1 MASEYSSTT
10 EFLQKT
16 VDQALNAANNNASRI
31 YSLPPRGSLRE
42 PSFSV
47 KLTDPNLEP
56 PPDFSDL
63 IGADNADATVDWL
76 NEQADEWM
84 AKYFPAIFEC
94 FKTMPE
100 EVLCDIMSGVKPFG
114 VDKTVFEMVW
124 HNARDRAYRTVNS
137 EVDTLAAT
145 FSNRGFALPPG
156 AMVDLVAQAERTG
169 RDSILDVNRDQAVKD
184 ADIKVDLLK
193 HALSLATQLKVGLLN
208 TMADFYRMWATLPDK
223 DIERARVRAQAMSA
237 FYQALSAYYNVEL
250 GFQELTLK
258 AATADA
264 EVDLGVDK
272 NRVAQESN
280 AGPIAN
286 ALGQATS
293 AFAQIAAQ
301 ASVAGGSL
309 TAQIESL

>member
-1 MASEYSSTT
+1 
-10 EFLQKT
+10 
-16 VDQALNAANNNASRI
+16 
-31 YSLPPRGSLRE
+31 
-42 PSFSV
+42 
-47 KLTDPNLEP
+47 
-56 PPDFSDL
+56 
-63 IGADNADATVDWL
+63 VDWL

-145 FSNRGFALPPG
+145 FSSRGFALPPG

-169 RDSILDVNRDQAVKD
+169 RDSILDVNRDQAMKD

-272 NRVAQESN
+272 NRLAHESN
-280 AGPIAN
+280 FGPTAS

-309 TAQIESL
+309 TAQVESL